1 LLINV
6 LQKLYHGPQ
15 FAIEFKEQNFMK
27 EYHTMPSMMHSTV
40 EEL

>member
-1 LLINV
+1 V

-15 FAIEFKEQNFMK
+15 FATEFKEDNFMK
-27 EYHTMPSMMHSTV
+27 EYHAMPSMMHNIV